1 MATCSPVKRKGN
13 GTVETTELN
22 EPGSIDAVAASLMN
36 DPAPKPE
43 PVDQVD
49 EDEDAVGADDAPEA
63 DAPEDDA
70 QDADEPEGD
79 DTDDETDEDQEA
91 SKEQKFDVVAD
102 GKKMSVTLAQ
112 LSQDFAGQVKI
123 QNGMQQVAAA
133 KKQVEQVY
141 ASLQAQTQRYNE
153 LLASAQS
160 GKGLSAPTPPDR
172 ELMTTDPFGF
182 MEARLEFEEAEKAWK
197 ESQTAH
203 QQHTAQQTQAMQQA
217 QQAHLA
223 DQAAKI
229 RESIPDFADPVKAK
243 ALQSGM
249 SKYAA
254 QIGYTPEEING
265 ISDARVV
272 SVLHD
277 AMRYREMIAARKS
290 ADANV
295 APTRQAIRPGA
306 KRSEGTTA
314 ERTSR
319 RAAER
324 MRQTGDI
331 DDVAQF
337 LIS

>member
-1 MATCSPVKRKGN
+1 
-13 GTVETTELN
+13 VETTELN

-43 PVDQVD
+43 PIDQVD
-49 EDEDAVGADDAPEA
+49 EDEDAAGADDAPEA

-70 QDADEPEGD
+70 QDADETEGD
-79 DTDDETDEDQEA
+79 DTDDEADEDRDAAEKPKGTY
-91 SKEQKFDVVAD
+91 SVKVD
-102 GKKMSVTLAQ
+102 GKEVTVTLDE
-112 LSQDFAGQVKI
+112 LRRGYSGQTKI
-123 QNGMQQVAAA
+123 QQGMQDVASA

-141 ASLQAQTQRYNE
+141 ASLQAQTQKYNE

-172 ELMTTDPFGF
+172 ELLKTDPIGY
-182 MEARLEFEEAEKAWK
+182 MEARAEFDDAETAWK
-197 ESQTAH
+197 QSQTAH

-331 DDVAQF
+331 DDVAKF